1 MTRLDIK
8 LELPDN
14 LAKQAKEAG
23 LLEPKALQSMLRE
36 AVRNRRIAR
45 LAEARNKVAAAGIAP
60 ISMEEIQAEIEA
72 DRAERRNR

>member
-1 MTRLDIK
+1 MIRLDIK
-8 LELPDN
+8 LDLPDN

-45 LAEARNKVAAAGIAP
+45 LAEARDKVAAAGIAP